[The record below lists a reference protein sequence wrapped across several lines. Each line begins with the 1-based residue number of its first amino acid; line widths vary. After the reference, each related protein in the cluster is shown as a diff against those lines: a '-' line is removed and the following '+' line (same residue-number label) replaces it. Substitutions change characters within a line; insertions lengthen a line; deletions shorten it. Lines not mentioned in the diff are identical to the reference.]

1 MSTFEKHRAIIY
13 DLISAGEVEGTA
25 IDYFKDPY
33 TCVETGYFLEE
44 SAPMGI
50 GFVCI
55 EDYVEI
61 SENNE

>member
-1 MSTFEKHRAIIY
+1 MIVGFILLMVS
-13 DLISAGEVEGTA
+13 LNPAGEVEGTA
-25 IDYFKDPY
+25 VDYFKDPY
-33 TCVETGYFLEE
+33 SCVEMGYFLEE

-61 SENNE
+61 SENTE